1 MTINPRTLFAAI
13 AAAVVALAL
22 PTFAAA
28 KTTLMIVKGSGD
40 FQSLE
45 TAITVTNQ
53 QITTYQWTTDEAG
66 ATGATWK
73 VTKTTAPNVVV
84 ATGKLATV
92 PASGKFGRFDIP
104 ANAFLGPAVPANPVS
119 YSITLIPHNAA
130 NADLGAGS
138 PVVKV
143 TQAPAG
149 PGVTF
154 GPNAVFPDVELVSYA
169 VQLNTGK
176 ATLTVR
182 LINRS
187 NQATDPFWLSTSDFN
202 VLLHQPAQVAVDKI
216 AKGAAPIT
224 KALQL
229 TATLPPPSQVP
240 QLIKWQEEYKQRCGV
255 DLRVVMDWKGA
266 QAQTPLGSHVEHNIY
281 IGSDN
286 STPAQSGTPEAP
298 LCDATTCVSL
308 GDVARSIHKQL
319 ACKVVGYS
327 FFLGRGATTRAEG
340 VGLARTA
347 ANAPAV
353 SFTPALRLQ
362 LASVSKVVTAL
373 GAIRVLQNK
382 NIGLDTAIGTHFPSG
397 WTVEPNTTAKITFRQ
412 LLSQTSG
419 IKNYGNYSLTDANL
433 QAFFAQAVPNPN
445 APTPCTP
452 AQNPD
457 SLTSVT
463 NPIVNNKAPCYSN
476 LNFAIFRV
484 LLPTIDGYTGSDAQ
498 TRADRYVKLVQDN
511 VFTPIGVSNVGCK
524 PPSSGTYAF
533 SYKFPGSAA
542 GTDWGD
548 TSLWCGGA
556 GWTLS
561 ANELG
566 KMLMSLNSS
575 DGKIL
580 SKAQFRDMETNPAS
594 HAIGWDSVT
603 NGGYRWVE
611 KNGGF
616 TSGSGAV
623 LSTSI
628 AIFGGNSDPANL
640 VPGFAGTLLINSDGG
655 SANGVLFQ
663 AFKDSAHPKP

>member
-1 MTINPRTLFAAI
+1 MTIQPRILFAVT
-13 AAAVVALAL
+13 AAAFIALT
-22 PTFAAA
+22 P
-28 KTTLMIVKGSGD
+28 
-40 FQSLE
+40 
-45 TAITVTNQ
+45 
-53 QITTYQWTTDEAG
+53 
-66 ATGATWK
+66 
-73 VTKTTAPNVVV
+73 
-84 ATGKLATV
+84 
-92 PASGKFGRFDIP
+92 
-104 ANAFLGPAVPANPVS
+104 
-119 YSITLIPHNAA
+119 
-130 NADLGAGS
+130 NADLGAAPFGS
-138 PVVKV
+138 
-143 TQAPAG
+143 
-149 PGVTF
+149 
-154 GPNAVFPDVELVSYA
+154 NAVFPDVELVSYA

-187 NQATDPFWLSTSDFN
+187 NQATDPFYLSTSDFN
-202 VLLHQPAQVAVDKI
+202 TLLHQPTPVAVDKI

-229 TATLPPPSQVP
+229 TAMLPAPSQVP
-240 QLIKWQEEYKQRCGV
+240 QLTQWQNEYKQRCGV
-255 DLRVVMDWKGA
+255 DLRVVMDWKGP
-266 QAQTPLGSHVEHNIY
+266 QAQTPLGNHVEHNIY

-286 STPAQSGTPEAP
+286 STPTQTGTPEAQ
-298 LCDATTCVSL
+298 LCDATTCLSF

-319 ACKVVGYS
+319 GCKVVGYS
-327 FFLGRGATTRAEG
+327 FFLGHGTTTRAEG
-340 VGLARTA
+340 VGLARTT

-353 SFTPALRLQ
+353 NFTPALRMQ
-362 LASVSKVVTAL
+362 LASVSKVITAL
-373 GAIRVLQNK
+373 GAIRVLQKK
-382 NIGLDTAIGTHFPSG
+382 NIGLDTAIGSHFPSG
-397 WTVEPNTTAKITFRQ
+397 WTVDANTTAKITFRQ

-433 QAFFAQAVPNPN
+433 QAFFDQPVPNPN
-445 APTPCTP
+445 AATPCTP
-452 AQNPD
+452 AQFPD

-484 LLPTIDGYTGSDAQ
+484 LLPAIDGFTGSNAQ
-498 TRADRYVKLVQDN
+498 MRADRYVKLVQDN
-511 VFTPIGVSNVGCK
+511 VFTPIGAANVGCK
-524 PPSSGTYAF
+524 PPSAGTYAF
-533 SYKFPGSAA
+533 SYKFPGTAA

-556 GWTLS
+556 GWTVS
-561 ANELG
+561 ASELG
-566 KMLMSLNSS
+566 KMMMSLNSG

-594 HAIGWDSVT
+594 HAIGFDST
-603 NGGYRWVE
+603 TSGSYRWLE

-640 VPGFAGTLLINSDGG
+640 MPGFVGTLLINSDGG
-655 SANGVLFQ
+655 NANGVLLK

>member
-13 AAAVVALAL
+13 AAFVALAL
-22 PTFAAA
+22 PTFAEG

-45 TAITVTNQ
+45 TEITVTDR

-66 ATGATWK
+66 ASGATWK

-84 ATGKLATV
+84 ATGKFTTV
-92 PASGKFGRFDIP
+92 PAAGKFDRFDIP
-104 ANAFLGPAVPANPVS
+104 ANAFLAAAPPASPVS
-119 YSITLIPHNAA
+119 YSISLVPHNAA
-130 NADLGAGS
+130 NVDLGAGS

-149 PGVTF
+149 PGITF

-182 LINRS
+182 LVNRS
-187 NQATDPFWLSTSDFN
+187 NQATDPFYLSTSDFN
-202 VLLHQPAQVAVDKI
+202 VLLHQPTPVAVDKI

-229 TATLPPPSQVP
+229 TATLPPPLQVP
-240 QLIKWQEEYKQRCGV
+240 QLTKWKDEYQQRCGV
-255 DLRVVMDWKGA
+255 DLRVVIDWKGP
-266 QAQTPLGSHVEHNIY
+266 QAQTPLGNHVERPIY

-286 STPAQSGTPEAP
+286 STPAQAGTPEAS

-319 ACKVVGYS
+319 GCKVVGYS
-327 FFLGRGATTRAEG
+327 FFLGRGTTTRAEG
-340 VGLARTA
+340 VGLAHTA

-353 SFTPALRLQ
+353 SFTPAQRMQ
-362 LASVSKVVTAL
+362 LASVSKVITAL
-373 GAIRVLQNK
+373 GAIKVLQNK
-382 NIGLDTAIGTHFPSG
+382 NVGLDTQIGGHFPSG

-452 AQNPD
+452 AGND
-457 SLTSVT
+457 SLNSVP
-463 NPIVNNKAPCYSN
+463 NPITNNKQPCYSN

-484 LLPTIDGYTGSDAQ
+484 LLPTIDGYTGSNAQ

-524 PPSSGTYAF
+524 PPGSGTYAF

-556 GWTLS
+556 GWTVS

-566 KMLMSLNSS
+566 KMMMSLNSG

-594 HAIGWDSVT
+594 HAIGFDST
-603 NGGYRWVE
+603 TSGAYRWLE

-628 AIFGGNSDPANL
+628 AIFGGNSDPANFA
-640 VPGFAGTLLINSDGG
+640 PGVVGTLLINSDGG
-655 SANGVLFQ
+655 NANGVLVK